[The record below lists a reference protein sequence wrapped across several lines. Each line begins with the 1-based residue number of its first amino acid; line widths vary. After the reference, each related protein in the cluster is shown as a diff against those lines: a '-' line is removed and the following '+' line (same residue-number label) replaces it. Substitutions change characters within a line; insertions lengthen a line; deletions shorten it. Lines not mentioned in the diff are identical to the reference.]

1 MKKKG
6 LLKTRKKHSEY
17 SEKSRVLSFK
27 FIDHSKVREKL
38 KFLDFI
44 DWIALPNAIRKP
56 KTHQEFAELFG
67 LSKDTLTDWKNLTG
81 FWDEVKARRDILFR
95 KYSSEILYGLVK
107 VAKTGNPRAVELFV
121 KLFEGYNDK
130 VQFKEEPPLREFT
143 IEEKEKMR
151 RAFINAGLASLIKKD
166 TSKD

>member
-17 SEKSRVLSFK
+17 SEKSKVLYFK

-107 VAKTGNPRAVELFV
+107 VAKTGNPRAVELFARF
-121 KLFEGYNDK
+121 FEGYNDK
-130 VQFKEEPPLREFT
+130 VQIREEPPLRKLT
-143 IEEKEKMR
+143 IAEKEKLK
-151 RAFINAGLASLIKKD
+151 RAFTNAGFAALIKQDTGKD
-166 TSKD
+166 

>member
-1 MKKKG
+1 MKKRG
-6 LLKTRKKHSEY
+6 LKSFKTHSEY
-17 SEKSRVLSFK
+17 SEKSKVLSFK
-27 FIDHSKVREKL
+27 FIDHGKVREKL

-44 DWIALPNAIRKP
+44 DWIALPSAMRRP
-56 KTHQEFAELFG
+56 KTHQEFAKLFG

-107 VAKTGNPRAVELFV
+107 VAKTGNPRAVELFAR
-121 KLFEGYNDK
+121 LFEGYGDK
-130 VQFKEEPPLREFT
+130 VQVKAEPPLREFT

-151 RAFINAGLASLIKKD
+151 RAFTNAGFAALIKKD